1 LQILLD
7 PMRAMT
13 WSGFVTGSD
22 PVHQRPSA
30 IVVTAPGDIG
40 SAVAAGLRDRGW
52 PVAMVEAA
60 HADPGGPHGI
70 AASFA
75 QAATGVATVGL
86 VVDCLAAQ
94 PGPAQPMADCPDDIW
109 TMTCEDPLR
118 IAWFVAMAARDA
130 LRPTGGAYVVVLPV
144 GSLAGRPGQAAFG
157 ALLEGRRTL
166 VKSAARQWGHDRIRV
181 NAVAVDLEGKAASR
195 WPAALG
201 HVPDIRDDI
210 AAFLELI
217 ADDRCR
223 VLTGATMVVD
233 GGTVM
238 VP

>member
-1 LQILLD
+1 MNLEHPADVEAIKKLKA
-7 PMRAMT
+7 R
-13 WSGFVTGSD
+13 
-22 PVHQRPSA
+22 SA

-40 SAVAAGLRDRGW
+40 SAVAAGLRYRGW
-52 PVAMVEAA
+52 PVAVIEAA
-60 HADPGGPHGI
+60 RSGGPDRI

-75 QAATGVATVGL
+75 RASMGIGAVGL
-86 VVDCLAAQ
+86 VVDCLAAR
-94 PGPAQPMADCPDDIW
+94 PGPVQSMADCPDDIW
-109 TMTCEDPLR
+109 TMTCEEPLR

-130 LRPTGGAYVVVLPV
+130 LRPAGGAYVVVLPV
-144 GSLAGRPGQAAFG
+144 GSLAGRAGQAAFG

-166 VKSAARQWGHDRIRV
+166 VKSAARQWGRDRIRV
-181 NAVAVDLEGKAASR
+181 NAVAVALEGQITSR

-201 HVPDIRDDI
+201 RVPDIRDDI
-210 AAFLELI
+210 VPFLELI
-217 ADDRCR
+217 ADDRCC

>member
-1 LQILLD
+1 
-7 PMRAMT
+7 MHGMT

-22 PVHQRPSA
+22 PARQRPSA

-52 PVAMVEAA
+52 LVAVVEASR
-60 HADPGGPHGI
+60 ADSSGPHRI

-75 QAATGVATVGL
+75 RAATGAGAVGL
-86 VVDCLAAQ
+86 VVDCLAAR
-94 PGPAQPMADCPDDIW
+94 PGPVQPVADCPDDVW
-109 TMTCEDPLR
+109 TATCEEPLR
-118 IAWFVAMAARDA
+118 IAWFVAMASRDA
-130 LRPTGGAYVVVLPV
+130 LRAAGGAYVVVLPV
-144 GSLAGRPGQAAFG
+144 ASLAGRPGQAPFG

-181 NAVAVDLEGKAASR
+181 NAVAVALEGEATSR

-201 HVPDIRDDI
+201 RVPDVRGDI
-210 AAFLELI
+210 AGFLELI
-217 ADDRCR
+217 ADDRCH

>member
-1 LQILLD
+1 
-7 PMRAMT
+7 MHGMT

-22 PVHQRPSA
+22 ADRQRPSA

-52 PVAMVEAA
+52 LVAVVEAS
-60 HADPGGPHGI
+60 HEDSGGPHRI

-75 QAATGVATVGL
+75 RAATEIATVGL
-86 VVDCLAAQ
+86 VVDCLAAR
-94 PGPAQPMADCPDDIW
+94 PGPVQPMADCPDDVW
-109 TMTCEDPLR
+109 TSTCEEPLR

-130 LRPTGGAYVVVLPV
+130 LRAAGGAYVVVLPV

-181 NAVAVDLEGKAASR
+181 NAVAVALEGEAASR

-201 HVPDIRDDI
+201 RVPDIRGDI
-210 AAFLELI
+210 VGFLELI